1 MNEHRR
7 RLILRLLAVPLIA
20 VLGAIGW
27 AIASF
32 YGGGSYDSEVTVVL
46 PRGAGVDRIAG
57 VLDAAGLISSPLV
70 FRIGVRVAG
79 NSRAL
84 KAGEY
89 LVPASASPR
98 EIMNLLLSGRT
109 VQHRL
114 TVAEGL
120 SAAEILDL
128 LRETDGLEGE
138 IAELPAEGVLLPETY
153 YFALG
158 DSRADLIE
166 RMGDAMREALDDLWA
181 NRAEGLPL
189 DTPQEALTLASIVEK
204 ETAVAGERPR
214 VAAVF
219 INRLR
224 RGMRL
229 QSDPTVVYSIT
240 LGAEPLGRSLKRR
253 DLKTQSPYNTY
264 VSAGLPPGPIA
275 NPGRAAIE
283 AVLHPLKTDELYFVA
298 DGNGGHA
305 FARTLEEHNKNVDRW
320 LQVRRNKKK
329 N

>member
-7 RLILRLLAVPLIA
+7 RLILRLLAVPLIV
-20 VLGAIGW
+20 VLGAVGW

-32 YGGGSYDSEVTVVL
+32 YGGGAHDSDVTVLL
-46 PRGAGVDRIAG
+46 PRGAGVDRIADVLNTEG
-57 VLDAAGLISSPLV
+57 VLSSPLL
-70 FRIGVRVAG
+70 FRVGVRLAG

-89 LVPASASPR
+89 LIPEKAGPR
-98 EIMNLLLSGRT
+98 AIMNLLLSGRT

-120 SAAEILDL
+120 SAAEILNL
-128 LRETDGLEGE
+128 LRETGGLEGE
-138 IAELPAEGVLLPETY
+138 IAELPSEGVLLPETY

-158 DSRADLIE
+158 DSRGALIE
-166 RMGDAMREALDDLWA
+166 RMGEAMREVLDELWSD
-181 NRAEGLPL
+181 RAEGLPF

-214 VAAVF
+214 IAAVF

-253 DLKTQSPYNTY
+253 DLRTQSPYNTY
-264 VSAGLPPGPIA
+264 VSDGLPPGPIA

-283 AVLHPLKTDELYFVA
+283 AVLHPSETDELYFVA

-305 FARTLEEHNKNVDRW
+305 FARTLDEHEKNIARW
-320 LQVRRNKKK
+320 LQIRRKNKK
-329 N
+329 